1 MLPARKQQRART
13 YSRGIRLIVVVAIV
27 VVTVVVVVVVVV
39 VVELV
44 VIVVVV
50 VAVLVMA
57 IIQAIRLFNVVPR
70 ALSIGAASFGI
81 VVLAN
86 DRCQ

>member
-39 VVELV
+39 VELV
-44 VIVVVV
+44 VIVV

>member
-27 VVTVVVVVVVVV
+27 VVTVVVVVV
-39 VVELV
+39 
-44 VIVVVV
+44 VVVV

>member
-27 VVTVVVVVVVVV
+27 VVTVVVV
-39 VVELV
+39 
-44 VIVVVV
+44 VVVV

>member
-27 VVTVVVVVVVVV
+27 VVTVVVVVV

>member
-27 VVTVVVVVVVVV
+27 VVTVVVVV
-39 VVELV
+39 
-44 VIVVVV
+44 VVVV